1 MSTAAAAMGAV
12 AAAAAGFL
20 DEYRTRRE
28 EHDKRYDQCK
38 NNVTQTH
45 DKCLFLKSVV
55 CVNAHAA
62 QAVGGVSLGRLAY
75 K

>member
-1 MSTAAAAMGAV
+1 MGTAAAAMGAV

-28 EHDKRYDQCK
+28 EHDKRYDQYK

-45 DKCLFLKSVV
+45 I
-55 CVNAHAA
+55 NA
-62 QAVGGVSLGRLAY
+62 SF
-75 K
+75 